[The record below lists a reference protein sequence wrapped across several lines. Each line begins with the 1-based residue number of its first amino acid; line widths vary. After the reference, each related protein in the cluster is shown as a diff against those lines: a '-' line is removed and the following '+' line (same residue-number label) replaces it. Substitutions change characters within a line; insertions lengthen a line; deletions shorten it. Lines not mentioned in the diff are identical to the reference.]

1 MYRCKY
7 VLILLFGIMVNP
19 IIFAQQTSLDEFKKN
34 PRLEINIRQ
43 DSVIE
48 VVDKSTGE
56 RYLKNISRSLGK
68 ANVKKADLILELDT
82 VNYSYYEKLYRYWGK
97 IEAWNA
103 YSANYISIDANAND
117 KFELY
122 VYRLVN
128 KPPAGPS
135 TATQIYEQGNDF
147 LFNLI
152 YEYPGDSLSMFF
164 DVGDITGDGLLDIFC
179 RDYNNALWFFRQ
191 NKVDDLIIDENFI
204 YKPFPP
210 QYQPN
215 TPTFYDID
223 GDSIQEIIYFLDAG
237 DGDSS
242 WAYSNHVAK
251 YNPQINNYKLIYH
264 HRPLPD
270 FYTYGISTGDF
281 DGDGKGNFATG
292 SINGKFYIYEYVQGT
307 QYKVE
312 LEDTLSTYNAYL
324 TTFTDD
330 MDGNGKPE
338 IWIGGD
344 FSSSIYGGV
353 TRLFAFE
360 SNSPGNYELVY
371 QIDIRGLFAYTIGK
385 MRYADL
391 DYNNRKELF
400 LANGDFVFCI
410 KSNSVRSYYFDFIK
424 LLPLIDTTY
433 SSQYIE
439 SVDAVDLDGDNI
451 MEIVANHEFYFSNQT
466 GSYCSVFYKRNNVT
480 DVMEPPNPVPG
491 SYDLAQNYPN
501 PFNPVTNIKF
511 SLPELSDIEI
521 KVYNILGKEI
531 KELLNETRSSGEHK
545 TSWNGKDDYGNT
557 VPSGVYF
564 ITMKA
569 NTVNSKAGCFQKTI
583 KAVLL
588 K

>member
-1 MYRCKY
+1 M
-7 VLILLFGIMVNP
+7 
-19 IIFAQQTSLDEFKKN
+19 
-34 PRLEINIRQ
+34 
-43 DSVIE
+43 
-48 VVDKSTGE
+48 
-56 RYLKNISRSLGK
+56 
-68 ANVKKADLILELDT
+68 
-82 VNYSYYEKLYRYWGK
+82 
-97 IEAWNA
+97 
-103 YSANYISIDANAND
+103 
-117 KFELY
+117 
-122 VYRLVN
+122 
-128 KPPAGPS
+128 
-135 TATQIYEQGNDF
+135 
-147 LFNLI
+147 
-152 YEYPGDSLSMFF
+152 
-164 DVGDITGDGLLDIFC
+164 
-179 RDYNNALWFFRQ
+179 
-191 NKVDDLIIDENFI
+191 
-204 YKPFPP
+204 
-210 QYQPN
+210 
-215 TPTFYDID
+215 
-223 GDSIQEIIYFLDAG
+223 
-237 DGDSS
+237 
-242 WAYSNHVAK
+242 
-251 YNPQINNYKLIYH
+251 
-264 HRPLPD
+264 
-270 FYTYGISTGDF
+270 
-281 DGDGKGNFATG
+281 
-292 SINGKFYIYEYVQGT
+292 QGT